1 MRGPSGEG
9 KTGGC
14 QRKCQRQA
22 QSRLQGSRIQANV
35 SVAFAGHQK
44 SGTQY
49 GTATLSSPPREKWLR
64 WNVCTEDGSI
74 VAMIGLQD
82 VMWKRRRGEEEE
94 KA

>member
-1 MRGPSGEG
+1 MAVSASASARPSPDCKAG
-9 KTGGC
+9 
-14 QRKCQRQA
+14 RR
-22 QSRLQGSRIQANV
+22 RIQANV

-94 KA
+94 KARG